1 MEARIKP
8 QTNTLNNKTVFAVI
22 TKDGVVARKD
32 TKEEAKEWA
41 TKNGYTLRYSG

>member
-8 QTNTLNNKTVFAVI
+8 QVNTLNNKTVFAVI
-22 TKDGVVARKD
+22 TKNGAVARFN
-32 TKEEAKEWA
+32 TKGEAKEWA